1 MVSEKIEIP
10 PKILCVVGTFLK
22 FWQRKLMQ
30 ITLIS
35 RRRMFTFKVQKTL
48 HSRNRDNKIEK
59 MAPRGGWRPFCIL
72 HCFAHLFGQGDIIFV
87 MEK

>member
-1 MVSEKIEIP
+1 
-10 PKILCVVGTFLK
+10 
-22 FWQRKLMQ
+22 
-30 ITLIS
+30 
-35 RRRMFTFKVQKTL
+35 MFTFKVQKTL